1 MTKKMYESAILIN
14 AALEDNQ
21 IQSIISHVKELISSN
36 DGEITDVEDWG
47 RKRLAYMIKKS
58 KIGYY
63 IIFQFNAYPQIISTL
78 EKFYKL
84 DENILR
90 YLNIKLTTNA
100 LEQIEKNK
108 KQSLAEANDIIV
120 EEKIIA
126 KAENNIKD
134 SIKNIL
140 QDLDIS
146 DTEHLQ

>member
-1 MTKKMYESAILIN
+1 MTKIMYESAVLIN
-14 AALEDNQ
+14 AALEEDQ
-21 IQSIISHVKELISSN
+21 IQSLISRIKELISSN
-36 DGEITDVEDWG
+36 DGEITDIEDWG

-90 YLNIKLTTNA
+90 YLTIKLTKNA

-108 KQSLAEANDIIV
+108 ALALAEANNVIV
-120 EEKIIA
+120 EDDKIA
-126 KAENNIKD
+126 KAENDVKD
-134 SIKNIL
+134 SNETKEN
-140 QDLDIS
+140 S
-146 DTEHLQ
+146 

>member
-21 IQSIISHVKELISSN
+21 IQSIISHVKDLISSN
-36 DGEITDVEDWG
+36 DGEITNVEDWG

-90 YLNIKLTTNA
+90 YLNIRLTTNA

-134 SIKNIL
+134 S
-140 QDLDIS
+140 
-146 DTEHLQ
+146 TETE

>member
-1 MTKKMYESAILIN
+1 MTKKMYESAVLIN
-14 AALEDNQ
+14 AALEEDQ
-21 IQSIISHVKELISSN
+21 IQSIISRIKEIISSN
-36 DGEITDVEDWG
+36 DGEVTDVEDWG

-90 YLNIKLTTNA
+90 YLSIKLTKNA

-108 KQSLAEANDIIV
+108 AQSLAEANNVIV
-120 EEKIIA
+120 EDDKIA
-126 KAENNIKD
+126 KVENDVKD
-134 SIKNIL
+134 SNETEKN
-140 QDLDIS
+140 S
-146 DTEHLQ
+146 

>member
-21 IQSIISHVKELISSN
+21 IQSIISHIKELISSN
-36 DGEITDVEDWG
+36 DGEMTDVEDWG
-47 RKRLAYMIKKS
+47 RKRLAYMIKKN

-108 KQSLAEANDIIV
+108 KQSLTEANNLIV
-120 EEKIIA
+120 EKEIVA
-126 KAENNIKD
+126 KAENNKID
-134 SIKNIL
+134 SIE
-140 QDLDIS
+140 
-146 DTEHLQ
+146 TE

>member
-1 MTKKMYESAILIN
+1 MIKKMYESAILIN

-21 IQSIISHVKELISSN
+21 IQSIISHIKELISSN
-36 DGEITDVEDWG
+36 DGEITDIEDWG
-47 RKRLAYMIKKS
+47 RKRLAYIIKKS

-90 YLNIKLTTNA
+90 YLNIKLTKDA

-108 KQSLAEANDIIV
+108 KQSLAEANDKIV
-120 EEKIIA
+120 EDKVIA
-126 KAENNIKD
+126 KAENKITD
-134 SIKNIL
+134 S
-140 QDLDIS
+140 
-146 DTEHLQ
+146 TETE

>member
-1 MTKKMYESAILIN
+1 MTKKMYESAVIIN
-14 AALEDNQ
+14 AALEEDQ
-21 IQSIISHVKELISSN
+21 IQSIISHIKELISSN
-36 DGEITDVEDWG
+36 DGEITDIEDWG

-90 YLNIKLTTNA
+90 YLSIKLTKNA

-108 KQSLAEANDIIV
+108 ALSLAEATNVIV
-120 EEKIIA
+120 EDNKVAEV
-126 KAENNIKD
+126 ENNVKD
-134 SIKNIL
+134 SNE
-140 QDLDIS
+140 
-146 DTEHLQ
+146 TEENS

>member
-47 RKRLAYMIKKS
+47 RKRLAYMITKS

-90 YLNIKLTTNA
+90 YLNIRLTTNA

-134 SIKNIL
+134 S
-140 QDLDIS
+140 
-146 DTEHLQ
+146 TETE

>member
-1 MTKKMYESAILIN
+1 MYESAVLIS
-14 AALEDNQ
+14 AALEEDQ
-21 IQSIISHVKELISSN
+21 IQSIISRIKELISSN

-90 YLNIKLTTNA
+90 YLTIKLTKNA

-108 KQSLAEANDIIV
+108 ALSLAEANNVIV
-120 EEKIIA
+120 EDDKTA
-126 KAENNIKD
+126 KAENDVKD
-134 SIKNIL
+134 SNETKEN
-140 QDLDIS
+140 S
-146 DTEHLQ
+146 

>member
-1 MTKKMYESAILIN
+1 MTKKMYESAVLIN
-14 AALEDNQ
+14 AALEEDQ
-21 IQSIISHVKELISSN
+21 IQSIISRIKELISSN
-36 DGEITDVEDWG
+36 DGEITDVEDRG

-90 YLNIKLTTNA
+90 YLSIKLTKNA

-108 KQSLAEANDIIV
+108 AQSLAEANNVIV
-120 EEKIIA
+120 EYDKIA
-126 KAENNIKD
+126 KVENDVKD
-134 SIKNIL
+134 SNETEKN
-140 QDLDIS
+140 S
-146 DTEHLQ
+146 

>member
-1 MTKKMYESAILIN
+1 MIKKMYESAILIN

-21 IQSIISHVKELISSN
+21 IQSIISHIKELISSN
-36 DGEITDVEDWG
+36 DGEIIDIEDWG

-63 IIFQFNAYPQIISTL
+63 IIIQLNAYPQTISTL

-90 YLNIKLTTNA
+90 YLNIRLTKNA

-108 KQSLAEANDIIV
+108 QQPLAEADDIMVEDDII
-120 EEKIIA
+120 A
-126 KAENNIKD
+126 GAENNIID
-134 SIKNIL
+134 SIE
-140 QDLDIS
+140 
-146 DTEHLQ
+146 TE

>member
-1 MTKKMYESAILIN
+1 MTKKMYESAVLIN
-14 AALEDNQ
+14 AALEEDQ
-21 IQSIISHVKELISSN
+21 IQSIISRIKELISSN
-36 DGEITDVEDWG
+36 DGEITDVEDRG

-90 YLNIKLTTNA
+90 YLSIKLTKNA

-108 KQSLAEANDIIV
+108 ALSLAESNNVIV
-120 EEKIIA
+120 EDDNIA
-126 KAENNIKD
+126 KAENNVEE
-134 SIKNIL
+134 SNETEKN
-140 QDLDIS
+140 S
-146 DTEHLQ
+146 

>member
-1 MTKKMYESAILIN
+1 MTKKMYESAVLIN
-14 AALEDNQ
+14 AALEEDQ
-21 IQSIISHVKELISSN
+21 IQSIISRIKELISSN

-90 YLNIKLTTNA
+90 YLSIKLTKNA

-108 KQSLAEANDIIV
+108 AQSLAEANNVIV
-120 EEKIIA
+120 EDDNIA
-126 KAENNIKD
+126 MAENNVKG
-134 SIKNIL
+134 SNE
-140 QDLDIS
+140 
-146 DTEHLQ
+146 TEENS